1 MKFIKNLNITDKNCT
16 CTHKEKIIH
25 ELYIY
30 TATVYHR
37 QINKKNLLTFSV
49 LINTESGDKAVL
61 HQIMSKLLQL
71 GSLIDFGLLTMR
83 ASHLK
88 ICRYMCTTCYFSN
101 TCAWHWKKINQLTQ
115 RLWVSRTCCHNS
127 PQSFDL
133 WHDNHT

>member
-1 MKFIKNLNITDKNCT
+1 MNITDKNCT

-101 TCAWHWKKINQLTQ
+101 TCMCLTLKKNKSIDPESFQDMLSQFTTKLWSLTWQ
-115 RLWVSRTCCHNS
+115 PYLEYRVL
-127 PQSFDL
+127 
-133 WHDNHT
+133 